1 MPDEHNAFDLAK
13 LLADNSTEQE
23 RWVDTA
29 LGPKIDTSGKP
40 KPVNVRVQLN
50 SGIEVKCDVRYSG
63 INPKD
68 GDRLFTVIAEID
80 WENYFPVALIV
91 EEMPND
97 CEFRFRVPGVPDD
110 VAQKFAER
118 LEFRPER
125 IVRVK

>member
-13 LLADNSTEQE
+13 YMQDNNIGPL
-23 RWVDTA
+23 DTINTD
-29 LGPKIDTSGKP
+29 GIDLSGKP

-80 WENYFPVALIV
+80 WENYTPTVLIV

-97 CEFRFRVPGVPDD
+97 CEFRFKIPGMPDD
-110 VAQKFAER
+110 EAEIVAAG
-118 LEFRPER
+118 LTLIPER

>member
-13 LLADNSTEQE
+13 LALPEQPFE
-23 RWVDTA
+23 WQAVA
-29 LGPKIDTSGKP
+29 IDTSGKP

-63 INPKD
+63 VNPKD

-80 WENYFPVALIV
+80 WENYHPTVLIV

-97 CEFRFRVPGVPDD
+97 CEFRFRVPGMPDD
-110 VAQKFAER
+110 EAEIVAAG
-118 LEFRPER
+118 LTLVPER